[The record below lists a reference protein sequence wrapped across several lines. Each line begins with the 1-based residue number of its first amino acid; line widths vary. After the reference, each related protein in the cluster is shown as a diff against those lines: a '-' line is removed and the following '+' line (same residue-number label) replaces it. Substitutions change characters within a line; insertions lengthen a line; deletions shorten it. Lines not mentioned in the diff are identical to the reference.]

1 MSENKSTRYCPHCG
15 AEISPEAV
23 LCVHCGRLLNG
34 PQPQA
39 QTAPAAEVSED
50 FSVIGY
56 DICGL
61 LFCFYP
67 MLAALVG
74 IDYSNAND
82 VVWTA
87 LGFMFLSFFPLA
99 ISLITIFN
107 KNIKF
112 KVISYITLASTI
124 ILFFVYFVV
133 FIFGI
138 ASGGKLE

>member
-1 MSENKSTRYCPHCG
+1 
-15 AEISPEAV
+15 
-23 LCVHCGRLLNG
+23 
-34 PQPQA
+34 
-39 QTAPAAEVSED
+39 
-50 FSVIGY
+50 
-56 DICGL
+56 
-61 LFCFYP
+61 
-67 MLAALVG
+67 MLAALAG